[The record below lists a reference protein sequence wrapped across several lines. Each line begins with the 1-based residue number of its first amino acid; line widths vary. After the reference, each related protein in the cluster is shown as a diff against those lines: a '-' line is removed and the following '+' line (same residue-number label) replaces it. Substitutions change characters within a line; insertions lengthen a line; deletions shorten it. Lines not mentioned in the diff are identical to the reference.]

1 MFLAFLLL
9 SFNMVA
15 NKLINEMKQGF
26 VVVVFLNFIL
36 YCFHSFITHDGNK
49 LSHQVVFC
57 YVFISIIF
65 QKKSKS
71 KYDLVHLEDR

>member
-26 VVVVFLNFIL
+26 VVVVFLN
-36 YCFHSFITHDGNK
+36 DGNK